1 MSYTSVTVLPI
12 YSEAGAGARAPF
24 LIGVLLSVDET
35 RILLDCGWSEFFDAS
50 AVLEPLRRIA
60 PSLDAV
66 VLSFGDIAHAG
77 ALPLLYRSVET
88 GGAGCIAPVYMTPPA
103 NRFASL
109 TLCDAHRARALE
121 EPEWEAGAFRLADVD
136 AAFAFRAEGGPV
148 TQVRFLEESAVRG
161 GVLVTAYA
169 AGYSLGGA
177 MWRVVRGVESIIFAP
192 MLNHRNEGHLP
203 KALLSSLL
211 KSPSALIV
219 DGGFA
224 GEAFLEG
231 KGVAPSL
238 ILPPAT
244 FPPDTPPRPLE
255 AWESSLVEAA
265 VRVLQRGGSVLMP
278 TDTAG
283 RSLEVLYRL
292 DAEYGTRYQWPIF
305 FVNHKAF
312 EVCFMRPPYSTERPT
327 DCPAH
332 PYNNC

>member
-1 MSYTSVTVLPI
+1 MSTTSVTVLPR
-12 YSEAGAGARAPF
+12 YSEPGISLRPQF
-24 LIGVLLSVDET
+24 LIGVLLCVDDT
-35 RILLDCGWSEFFDAS
+35 RILLDCGWSETFDAS
-50 AVLEPLRRIA
+50 AVLEPLRRVA
-60 PSLDAV
+60 PLLDAV
-66 VLSFGDIAHAG
+66 VISFGDIAHAG

-88 GGAGCIAPVYMTPPA
+88 GGAGCIAPVFMTPPA

-109 TLCDAHRARALE
+109 TLCDAHRSRVLE
-121 EPEWEAGAFRLADVD
+121 EPEWEASAFRLSDVD

-148 TQVRFLEESAVRG
+148 AQVRFLEECPVRG
-161 GVLVTAYA
+161 GILVTAYA

-203 KALLSSLL
+203 KSLL
-211 KSPSALIV
+211 ATLLKNPSALIV

-231 KGVAPSL
+231 KGVASTL
-238 ILPPAT
+238 TLPPAT
-244 FPPDTPPRPLE
+244 FPPGTPPRPRE
-255 AWESSLVEAA
+255 AWEAALVEAA
-265 VRVLQRGGSVLMP
+265 VRVLQRGGSVLLP

-305 FVNHKAF
+305 FVSHKAF
-312 EVCFMRPPYSTERPT
+312 EVRFPPSII
-327 DCPAH
+327 
-332 PYNNC
+332 N